1 MYTEGEMTAAPGIG
15 RTVDDL
21 ERDLGSQIRALRL
34 RANRTQAEV
43 ARSANLSISAV
54 QSLEHGGGSSVAT
67 LAAVV
72 RALGRAD
79 WLTSLVAPEPI
90 SPMAMLRQRRSEPQ
104 RVRASSSRR
113 QRPEPRSSGS
123 GSQ

>member
-1 MYTEGEMTAAPGIG
+1 MAAAPGIG
-15 RTVDDL
+15 RTIDDL

-34 RANRTQAEV
+34 KANRTQAEV
-43 ARSANLSISAV
+43 ARSANLSVSAV

-67 LAAVV
+67 LVAVL

-113 QRPEPRSSGS
+113 QRLEQRSSGS